1 LGGVKMKEKSIFKMN
16 GFAALIIALLCI
28 GLGIFQIVNGA
39 AIAGKIA
46 GIVMVIVGLI
56 IGTSLTIV
64 QPNEAKVLTFF
75 GTYLGVI
82 RDQGL
87 WATIPFTFK
96 RSVSLR
102 VTNFNSEKLKVNDLE
117 GNPIE
122 IAAVVVYKVRDA
134 AKALYDVEN
143 YEKFIHIQSETGIRH
158 IASAYAYDSFG
169 NNDNTL
175 TLRQNSDEV
184 ADVLMYDLQKR
195 LDVAG
200 VDVIEARIMH
210 LAYSSEI
217 ASAMLQ
223 RQQAQAVLSARKVIV
238 DGAVGLVKA
247 AIDQL
252 TEQDIVELDEEKK
265 AQMVNNLMVAIVSEK
280 GTQPII
286 NTGSIY

>member
-1 LGGVKMKEKSIFKMN
+1 MKEKSIFKMN

-28 GLGIFQIVNGA
+28 GFGIYLIVTGA

-46 GIVMVIVGLI
+46 GIVVVIVGLI

-75 GTYLGVI
+75 GTYIGVI

-87 WATIPFTFK
+87 WATVPFTFK

-143 YEKFIHIQSETGIRH
+143 YEKFIQIQSETGIRH
-158 IASAYAYDSFG
+158 IASTYAYDSFG
-169 NNDNTL
+169 NNDSTL

>member
-1 LGGVKMKEKSIFKMN
+1 MKEKSIFKMN
-16 GFAALIIALLCI
+16 GFAALILALLCI
-28 GLGIFQIVNGA
+28 IFGVILIINEA
-39 AIAGKIA
+39 SIAGFIP
-46 GIVMVIVGLI
+46 GILLFLLGLI
-56 IGTSLTIV
+56 IASSLTIV
-64 QPNEAKVLTFF
+64 QPNQAKVLTFF
-75 GTYLGVI
+75 GTYIGVI

-87 WATIPFTFK
+87 WATIPFTLK
-96 RSVSLR
+96 RGVSLR
-102 VTNFNSEKLKVNDLE
+102 VTNFNSERLKVNDLE

-122 IAAVVVYKVRDA
+122 IAAVVVYKVSDS
-134 AKALYDVEN
+134 AKALFDVEN
-143 YEKFIHIQSETGIRH
+143 YEKFIQIQSETGIRH
-158 IASAYAYDSFG
+158 IASRYAYDTLESG
-169 NNDNTL
+169 EETL

-184 ADVLMYDLQKR
+184 AEVLVHDLQKR

-200 VDVIEARIMH
+200 VDVMEARIMH

-252 TEQDIVELDEEKK
+252 TEQEIVDLDEEKK

>member
-1 LGGVKMKEKSIFKMN
+1 MREKSIIKMN
-16 GFAALIIALLCI
+16 GFVALIIALLCI
-28 GLGIFQIVNGA
+28 VFGAYLIVTGTISQQISG
-39 AIAGKIA
+39 
-46 GIVMVIVGLI
+46 GLI
-56 IGTSLTIV
+56 ILLGLIVATSLTIV

-102 VTNFNSEKLKVNDLE
+102 VTNFNSERLKVNDLE

-143 YEKFIHIQSETGIRH
+143 YEKFIQIQSETGIRH
-158 IASAYAYDSFG
+158 IASRYAYDTFENSE
-169 NNDNTL
+169 NTL

-184 ADVLMYDLQKR
+184 ADVLARDLQNR

-200 VDVIEARIMH
+200 VDVIQAQIMH

-252 TEQDIVELDEEKK
+252 AEQEIVELDEEKK

>member
-1 LGGVKMKEKSIFKMN
+1 MTEKSIFKMN

>member
-1 LGGVKMKEKSIFKMN
+1 MREKSIFKIN
-16 GFAALIIALLCI
+16 GFAAMIIALACIGFSIFLIVTGATITEKIAGAIVLVLGLIIA
-28 GLGIFQIVNGA
+28 
-39 AIAGKIA
+39 
-46 GIVMVIVGLI
+46 
-56 IGTSLTIV
+56 TSLTIV

-122 IAAVVVYKVRDA
+122 IAAVVVYKVNDA

-143 YEKFIHIQSETGIRH
+143 YEKFIQIQSETGIRH
-158 IASAYAYDSFG
+158 IASRYAYDSFENTG
-169 NNDNTL
+169 NTL

-184 ADVLMYDLQKR
+184 ADVLVQDLQKR

-247 AIDQL
+247 AIVQL

>member
-1 LGGVKMKEKSIFKMN
+1 MREKSIFKMN
-16 GFAALIIALLCI
+16 GFAALVIAILCVVFGIVLIATGPTIPEKVAGILIVLI
-28 GLGIFQIVNGA
+28 GLV
-39 AIAGKIA
+39 IA
-46 GIVMVIVGLI
+46 
-56 IGTSLTIV
+56 TSLTIV

-75 GTYLGVI
+75 GTYMGVI
-82 RDQGL
+82 REQGL
-87 WATIPFTFK
+87 WATVPFTFK

-102 VTNFNSEKLKVNDLE
+102 VTNFNSERLKVNDLE

-134 AKALYDVEN
+134 ASALFDVEN
-143 YEKFIHIQSETGIRH
+143 YEKFIQIQSETGIRH
-158 IASAYAYDSFG
+158 IASRYAYDTFENHE
-169 NNDNTL
+169 NNL

-184 ADVLMYDLQKR
+184 ADVLVYDLQRR

-252 TEQDIVELDEEKK
+252 TEQEIVELDEEKK

>member
-1 LGGVKMKEKSIFKMN
+1 MNEKSIFKMN

-28 GLGIFQIVNGA
+28 GLGIFL
-39 AIAGKIA
+39 IATGTITEKITG
-46 GIVMVIVGLI
+46 GIVILLGLI
-56 IGTSLTIV
+56 IATSLTIV

-102 VTNFNSEKLKVNDLE
+102 VTNFNSERLKVNDLE

-143 YEKFIHIQSETGIRH
+143 YEKFIHIQSETGLRH
-158 IASAYAYDSFG
+158 IASRYAYDSFDHAE
-169 NNDNTL
+169 NAF

-252 TEQDIVELDEEKK
+252 AEQEIVELDEEKK

>member
-1 LGGVKMKEKSIFKMN
+1 MSEKSIFKMN
-16 GFAALIIALLCI
+16 GFAALIIALLCV
-28 GLGIFQIVNGA
+28 GFGIFLIVTGSVTE
-39 AIAGKIA
+39 KIT
-46 GIVMVIVGLI
+46 GGVVIFLGLI
-56 IGTSLTIV
+56 IATSLTIV

-117 GNPIE
+117 GNPIQ

-134 AKALYDVEN
+134 AKAMYDVEN
-143 YEKFIHIQSETGIRH
+143 YEKFIQIQSETGIRH
-158 IASAYAYDSFG
+158 IASRYAYDSF
-169 NNDNTL
+169 DHDAVNTF

-184 ADVLMYDLQKR
+184 ADVLMSDLQKR

-252 TEQDIVELDEEKK
+252 AEQEIVELDEEKK

>member
-1 LGGVKMKEKSIFKMN
+1 MKEKSIFKMN
-16 GFAALIIALLCI
+16 GFVALVLVLICIIGGIYLFFNTLSVGGKIGAIVVIILGLIIA
-28 GLGIFQIVNGA
+28 
-39 AIAGKIA
+39 
-46 GIVMVIVGLI
+46 
-56 IGTSLTIV
+56 TSLTIV

-75 GTYLGVI
+75 GTYIGVI

-102 VTNFNSEKLKVNDLE
+102 VMNFTSEKLKVNDLE

-122 IAAVVVYKVRDA
+122 IAAVVVYKVNDS
-134 AKALYDVEN
+134 AKALFDVEN
-143 YEKFIHIQSETGIRH
+143 YEKFIQIQSETGIRH
-158 IASAYAYDSFG
+158 IASRYAYDLYENVG
-169 NNDNTL
+169 ENTL
-175 TLRQNSDEV
+175 TLRQNSDEI
-184 ADVLMYDLQKR
+184 AEVLVNDLQKR

-200 VDVIEARIMH
+200 VSVIESRIMH
-210 LAYSSEI
+210 LAYSQEI
-217 ASAMLQ
+217 AAAMLQ
-223 RQQAQAVLSARKVIV
+223 RQQANAVLSARKVIV

-252 TEQDIVELDEEKK
+252 QEQEIVELDEEKK

>member
-1 LGGVKMKEKSIFKMN
+1 MKEKSIFKMN

-184 ADVLMYDLQKR
+184 ADVLMFDLQKR

-200 VDVIEARIMH
+200 VDVIESRIMH

>member
-1 LGGVKMKEKSIFKMN
+1 MTEKTIFKMN
-16 GFAALIIALLCI
+16 GFAALVIAIVCIVGGVLLVI
-28 GLGIFQIVNGA
+28 NGVSTLEKILAIVA
-39 AIAGKIA
+39 
-46 GIVMVIVGLI
+46 VLLGLI
-56 IGTSLTIV
+56 IATSLTIV

-82 RDQGL
+82 REQGL

-96 RSVSLR
+96 RRVSLR

-134 AKALYDVEN
+134 AKALFDVEN
-143 YEKFIHIQSETGIRH
+143 YEKFIQIQSETGIRH
-158 IASAYAYDSFG
+158 IASTYAYDSFESSG
-169 NNDNTL
+169 NAL

-184 ADVLMYDLQKR
+184 ADVLMSDLQKR
-195 LDVAG
+195 LEVAG

-252 TEQDIVELDEEKK
+252 AEQEIVELDEEKK

>member
-1 LGGVKMKEKSIFKMN
+1 MTEKSIIKMN
-16 GFAALIIALLCI
+16 GFAALIIALLSI
-28 GLGIFQIVNGA
+28 ALGVFLIITGSISEKISGGLV
-39 AIAGKIA
+39 
-46 GIVMVIVGLI
+46 VLLGLI
-56 IGTSLTIV
+56 IATSLTIV

-102 VTNFNSEKLKVNDLE
+102 VTNFNSERLKVNDLE

-122 IAAVVVYKVRDA
+122 IAAVVVYKVSDA

-143 YEKFIHIQSETGIRH
+143 YEKFIHIQSETGLRH
-158 IASAYAYDSFG
+158 IASRYAYDSF
-169 NNDNTL
+169 DHAEDAF

-195 LDVAG
+195 LDIAG

-252 TEQDIVELDEEKK
+252 AEQEIVELDEEKK

>member
-1 LGGVKMKEKSIFKMN
+1 MQEKSIFKMN

-28 GLGIFQIVNGA
+28 GFGIFLIVTGE
-39 AIAGKIA
+39 ISEK
-46 GIVMVIVGLI
+46 IVGVVVVLI
-56 IGTSLTIV
+56 GLIVATSLTIV

-117 GNPIE
+117 GNPIQ

-143 YEKFIHIQSETGIRH
+143 YEKFIQIQSETGIRH
-158 IASAYAYDSFG
+158 IASRYAYDSFG
-169 NNDNTL
+169 NTDNTL

-184 ADVLMYDLQKR
+184 ADVLMSDLQKR

-252 TEQDIVELDEEKK
+252 AEQEIVELDEEKK

>member
-1 LGGVKMKEKSIFKMN
+1 MKEKPIFKMN
-16 GFAALIIALLCI
+16 GFAALVLALLCI
-28 GLGIFQIVNGA
+28 VFGVVLIVNGETFP
-39 AIAGKIA
+39 
-46 GIVMVIVGLI
+46 GIIPGILLFLLGLI
-56 IGTSLTIV
+56 IASSLTIV
-64 QPNEAKVLTFF
+64 QPNQAKVLTFF
-75 GTYLGVI
+75 GTYIGVI

-87 WATIPFTFK
+87 WATIPFTLK
-96 RSVSLR
+96 KGVSLR

-122 IAAVVVYKVRDA
+122 IAAVVVYKVSDS
-134 AKALYDVEN
+134 AKALFDVEN
-143 YEKFIHIQSETGIRH
+143 YEKFIQIQSETGIRH
-158 IASAYAYDSFG
+158 IASRYAYDTLESG
-169 NNDNTL
+169 ENTL

-184 ADVLMYDLQKR
+184 AEVLVHDLQKR

-200 VDVIEARIMH
+200 VDVMEARIMH

-252 TEQDIVELDEEKK
+252 TEQEIVDLDEEKK

>member
-1 LGGVKMKEKSIFKMN
+1 MSEKSIFKMN

-28 GLGIFQIVNGA
+28 GFGIFLIVTGA
-39 AIAGKIA
+39 LSVKIS
-46 GIVMVIVGLI
+46 GIVVLLIGLI
-56 IGTSLTIV
+56 VATSLTIV

-102 VTNFNSEKLKVNDLE
+102 VTNFNSERLKVNDLE

-143 YEKFIHIQSETGIRH
+143 YEKFIQIQSETGIRH
-158 IASAYAYDSFG
+158 IASRYAYDSFG
-169 NNDNTL
+169 NTENTL

-184 ADVLMYDLQKR
+184 ADVLMSDLQKR
-195 LDVAG
+195 LEVAG

-252 TEQDIVELDEEKK
+252 AEQEIVELDEEKK

>member
-1 LGGVKMKEKSIFKMN
+1 MREKSIFKMN
-16 GFAALIIALLCI
+16 GYLALVLSLISVFGGIIT
-28 GLGIFQIVNGA
+28 
-39 AIAGKIA
+39 IAGAESPA
-46 GIVMVIVGLI
+46 GAFGGFIVIVLGVILA
-56 IGTSLTIV
+56 TSLTIV
-64 QPNEAKVLTFF
+64 QPNQAKVLTFF
-75 GTYLGVI
+75 GTYIGVI

-102 VTNFNSEKLKVNDLE
+102 VTNFTSERLKVNDLE

-122 IAAVVVYKVRDA
+122 IAAVVVYKVNDS
-134 AKALYDVEN
+134 AKAVFDVEN
-143 YEKFIHIQSETGIRH
+143 YNEFIQIQSETGIRH
-158 IASAYAYDSFG
+158 IASRYPYDSYENGGENSF
-169 NNDNTL
+169 
-175 TLRQNSDEV
+175 TLRQNSDEI
-184 ADVLMYDLQKR
+184 ADVLMQDLQMR
-195 LDVAG
+195 MNVAG
-200 VDVIEARIMH
+200 VDIIEARIMH

-223 RQQAQAVLSARKVIV
+223 RQQANAVLSARRVIV
-238 DGAVGLVKA
+238 DGAVGLVRS

-252 TEQDIVELDEEKK
+252 QEQGIVELDEEKK

>member
-1 LGGVKMKEKSIFKMN
+1 MKEKSIFKMN

-28 GLGIFQIVNGA
+28 GFGIYLIVTGE
-39 AIAGKIA
+39 ISGIIT
-46 GIVMVIVGLI
+46 GIVVFVIGI
-56 IGTSLTIV
+56 IIATSLTIV

-82 RDQGL
+82 RNQGL

-102 VTNFNSEKLKVNDLE
+102 VTNFNSEKLKVNDLQ

-143 YEKFIHIQSETGIRH
+143 YVKFIHIQSETGIRH
-158 IASAYAYDSFG
+158 IASRYAYDSF
-169 NNDNTL
+169 DHAENTL

-184 ADVLMYDLQKR
+184 AEVLMYDLQKR

-238 DGAVGLVKA
+238 DGAVGLVKS

-252 TEQDIVELDEEKK
+252 AEQDIVELDEEKK

>member
-1 LGGVKMKEKSIFKMN
+1 MKEKSIFKMN

-46 GIVMVIVGLI
+46 GIIVVIVGLI

-143 YEKFIHIQSETGIRH
+143 YEKFVQIQSETGIRH
-158 IASAYAYDSFG
+158 IASTYAYDSFS
-169 NNDNTL
+169 NNENTL

-184 ADVLMYDLQKR
+184 ADVLMFDLQKR

-200 VDVIEARIMH
+200 VDVIESRIMH

>member
-1 LGGVKMKEKSIFKMN
+1 MKEKSIIKMN
-16 GFAALIIALLCI
+16 GFAALVIALFCI
-28 GLGIFQIVNGA
+28 GFGIFLIVTGT
-39 AIAGKIA
+39 ITEKITG
-46 GIVMVIVGLI
+46 GIVIILGLI
-56 IGTSLTIV
+56 IATSLTIV

-102 VTNFNSEKLKVNDLE
+102 VTNFNSERLKVNDLE

-143 YEKFIHIQSETGIRH
+143 YNKFIQIQSETGLRH
-158 IASAYAYDSFG
+158 IASRYAYDSFDHAE
-169 NNDNTL
+169 NPL

-252 TEQDIVELDEEKK
+252 AEQEIVELDEEKK

>member
-1 LGGVKMKEKSIFKMN
+1 MKEKSIFKMN

-28 GLGIFQIVNGA
+28 GFGIFLIATGA

-46 GIVMVIVGLI
+46 GIVVVIVGLI

-96 RSVSLR
+96 RRVSLR

-143 YEKFIHIQSETGIRH
+143 YEKFVQIQSETGIRH
-158 IASAYAYDSFG
+158 IASTYAYDSFE
-169 NNDNTL
+169 NNNTL

-247 AIDQL
+247 AIEQL

>member
-1 LGGVKMKEKSIFKMN
+1 MKEKSIFKMN

-28 GLGIFQIVNGA
+28 GFGIYL
-39 AIAGKIA
+39 IATGSISEKISG
-46 GIVMVIVGLI
+46 GIVVILGLI
-56 IGTSLTIV
+56 VATSLTIV

-102 VTNFNSEKLKVNDLE
+102 VTNFNSERLKVNDLE

-143 YEKFIHIQSETGIRH
+143 YEKFIQIQSETGIRH
-158 IASAYAYDSFG
+158 IASRYAYDSFG
-169 NNDNTL
+169 HSENTF

-252 TEQDIVELDEEKK
+252 AEQEIVDLDEEKK

>member
-1 LGGVKMKEKSIFKMN
+1 MTEKTIFKMN
-16 GFAALIIALLCI
+16 GFAALVIAIVCIVGGVLLVI
-28 GLGIFQIVNGA
+28 NSVSTLEKIL
-39 AIAGKIA
+39 AIAA
-46 GIVMVIVGLI
+46 VLLGLI
-56 IGTSLTIV
+56 IATSLTIV

-82 RDQGL
+82 REQGL

-96 RSVSLR
+96 RRVSLR

-134 AKALYDVEN
+134 AKALFDVEN
-143 YEKFIHIQSETGIRH
+143 YEKFIQIQSETGIRH
-158 IASAYAYDSFG
+158 IASTYAYDSFESSG
-169 NNDNTL
+169 NAL

-184 ADVLMYDLQKR
+184 ADVLMSDLQKR
-195 LDVAG
+195 LEVAG

-252 TEQDIVELDEEKK
+252 AEQEIVELDEEKK

>member
-1 LGGVKMKEKSIFKMN
+1 MKEKSIFKMN
-16 GFAALIIALLCI
+16 GFAALIIAVLCI
-28 GLGIFQIVNGA
+28 LFGVLLIINGA
-39 AIAGKIA
+39 AIPAKAGGVLIL
-46 GIVMVIVGLI
+46 ILGLI
-56 IGTSLTIV
+56 IGTSLTVV

-75 GTYLGVI
+75 GTYIGVI
-82 RDQGL
+82 REQGL

-102 VTNFNSEKLKVNDLE
+102 VTNFNSERLKVNDLE

-122 IAAVVVYKVRDA
+122 IAAVVVYKVSDS
-134 AKALYDVEN
+134 AKAFYDVEN
-143 YEKFIHIQSETGIRH
+143 YEKFIQIQSETGIRH
-158 IASAYAYDSFG
+158 IASRYAYDSIES
-169 NNDNTL
+169 DEHTL

-184 ADVLMYDLQKR
+184 AEVLMHDLQRR

-210 LAYSSEI
+210 LAYSQEI

-223 RQQAQAVLSARKVIV
+223 RQQAQAVLSARRVIV

-252 TEQDIVELDEEKK
+252 TEQEIVDLDEEKK

>member
-1 LGGVKMKEKSIFKMN
+1 MKEKPIFKMN
-16 GFAALIIALLCI
+16 GFAALVIAFFCFVFGVFMFNNATSI
-28 GLGIFQIVNGA
+28 SV
-39 AIAGKIA
+39 
-46 GIVMVIVGLI
+46 LI
-56 IGTSLTIV
+56 IGILAFLIGIIIATSLTVV
-64 QPNEAKVLTFF
+64 QPNQAKVLTFF
-75 GTYLGVI
+75 GTYIGVI
-82 RDQGL
+82 REQGL

-122 IAAVVVYKVRDA
+122 IAAVVVYKVNDA
-134 AKALYDVEN
+134 AKALFDVEN
-143 YEKFIHIQSETGIRH
+143 YEKFIQIQSETGIRH
-158 IASAYAYDSFG
+158 IASRYAYDSFEHAV
-169 NNDNTL
+169 NAL

-184 ADVLMYDLQKR
+184 ADVLVHDLQKR

-200 VDVIEARIMH
+200 VDVMEARIMH

-252 TEQDIVELDEEKK
+252 TEQAIVELDEEKK

>member
-1 LGGVKMKEKSIFKMN
+1 MKEKSIFKMN
-16 GFAALIIALLCI
+16 GFAALIIALFCI
-28 GLGIFQIVNGA
+28 GLGIFLITTGT
-39 AIAGKIA
+39 ISEKITG
-46 GIVMVIVGLI
+46 GIVLILGLI
-56 IGTSLTIV
+56 LATSLTIV

-102 VTNFNSEKLKVNDLE
+102 VTNFNSERLKVNDLE

-143 YEKFIHIQSETGIRH
+143 YNKFIQIQSETGLRH
-158 IASAYAYDSFG
+158 IASRYAYDSFDHAE
-169 NNDNTL
+169 NPL

-252 TEQDIVELDEEKK
+252 AEQEIVELDEDKK

>member
-1 LGGVKMKEKSIFKMN
+1 M
-16 GFAALIIALLCI
+16 IIALACI
-28 GLGIFQIVNGA
+28 GFGIFLIVTGI
-39 AIAGKIA
+39 AITDKIA
-46 GIVMVIVGLI
+46 GIIMLVLGLI
-56 IGTSLTIV
+56 IATSLTIV

-122 IAAVVVYKVRDA
+122 IAAVVVYKVNDA

-143 YEKFIHIQSETGIRH
+143 YEKFIQIQSETGIRH
-158 IASAYAYDSFG
+158 IASRYAYDSFENTG
-169 NNDNTL
+169 NNL

-184 ADVLMYDLQKR
+184 ADVLVQDLQKR

>member
-1 LGGVKMKEKSIFKMN
+1 MKEKSIFKMN

-28 GLGIFQIVNGA
+28 GFGIFL
-39 AIAGKIA
+39 IATGTISEKITG
-46 GIVMVIVGLI
+46 GIVIILGLI
-56 IGTSLTIV
+56 LATSLTIV

-102 VTNFNSEKLKVNDLE
+102 VTNFNSERLKVNDLE

-143 YEKFIHIQSETGIRH
+143 YNKFIQIQSETGLRH
-158 IASAYAYDSFG
+158 IASRYAYDSFDHAE
-169 NNDNTL
+169 NPL

-252 TEQDIVELDEEKK
+252 AEQEIVELDEEKK

>member
-1 LGGVKMKEKSIFKMN
+1 MTEKSILKMN

-28 GLGIFQIVNGA
+28 GFGIFL
-39 AIAGKIA
+39 IATGSIPEKVS
-46 GIVMVIVGLI
+46 GGLVVVLGLI
-56 IGTSLTIV
+56 IATSLTIV

-102 VTNFNSEKLKVNDLE
+102 VTNFNSERLKVNDLE

-143 YEKFIHIQSETGIRH
+143 YEKFIQIQSETGIRH
-158 IASAYAYDSFG
+158 IASRYAYDTFDTTE
-169 NNDNTL
+169 NAL

-184 ADVLMYDLQKR
+184 ADVLANDLQKR

-200 VDVIEARIMH
+200 VNVIQAQIMH

-252 TEQDIVELDEEKK
+252 AEQQIVELDEEKK

>member
-1 LGGVKMKEKSIFKMN
+1 MN

-39 AIAGKIA
+39 PIAGKIA
-46 GIVMVIVGLI
+46 GIIVVIVGLI

-184 ADVLMYDLQKR
+184 ADVLMFDLQKR

-200 VDVIEARIMH
+200 VDVIESRIMH